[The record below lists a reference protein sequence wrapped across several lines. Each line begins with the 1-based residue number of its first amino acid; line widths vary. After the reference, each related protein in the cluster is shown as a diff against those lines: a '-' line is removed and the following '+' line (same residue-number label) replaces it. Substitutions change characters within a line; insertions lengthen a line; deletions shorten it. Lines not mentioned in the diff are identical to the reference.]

1 MATAG
6 TMRIG
11 EVAAATGVTVEALRY
26 YERQGLLPP
35 PPRTQSGVRRYGPDA
50 VARVGFIKQA
60 QRLGLTLKDI
70 QQLTFAGSRK
80 TRGSCAKIRNVL
92 AERIADLD
100 GRVAELQQFRQT
112 LCEYL
117 SDCDRAL
124 GAANDADCPTV
135 QRLTRETS

>member
-1 MATAG
+1 MSSAATL
-6 TMRIG
+6 RIG

-26 YERQGLLPP
+26 YERQGLLPA
-35 PPRTQSGVRRYGPDA
+35 PPRTQSGLRRYGADA
-50 VARVGFIKQA
+50 VARVAFIKQA

-70 QQLTFAGSRK
+70 QQLTSAGSRK
-80 TRGSCAKIRNVL
+80 TRGSCARIRNVL
-92 AERIADLD
+92 AERIVDLD

-117 SDCDRAL
+117 TDCDRAL

-135 QRLTRETS
+135 ERLTRETS